1 MRSSKHAP
9 QGASIGMALVV
20 LLAMLTA
27 LDAMAIDMY
36 LPGMPAIGLEF
47 DISAGE
53 VQQTL
58 AIFLIGLAFGQGLYG
73 PLLDSYGRRV
83 PLLAG
88 VLLFVLGSI
97 VAALA
102 PSIEW
107 LMAARFLQALGAAA
121 GLVAPRAI
129 VADRCNVN
137 ESARIFSVLMQVM
150 MLAPILA
157 PVLGGYLLQHGG
169 WRSIFWAL
177 AALGMIGVLWGL
189 RSLPETLPAASRA
202 PLRLRAIFSAYG
214 RQLVA
219 PVFMAYVLAGG
230 FVLGAL
236 FTYISG
242 APFVF
247 TQHYG
252 LDPQQFSYL
261 FASNAVCLVL
271 FGAAANAM
279 LKRGA
284 SEQRGMYIGLV
295 LHTLAGAGLWLAAG
309 SLALPLW
316 GYAALLTL
324 AIGSLGLVFGNLT
337 ALTMAHAG
345 PQAGLASAL
354 MGMLQ
359 YLLSA
364 VVGYVVSFAGTPLLS
379 LPATVAICGGLAIL
393 CCLAAEGMRS
403 RARAAASAGG
413 A

>member
-1 MRSSKHAP
+1 MQRSSP
-9 QGASIGMALVV
+9 PVPGATIGMALVV

-36 LPGMPAIGLEF
+36 LPGMPAIGAELG
-47 DISAGE
+47 ISDGE

-73 PLLDSYGRRV
+73 PLLDSFGRRA

-88 VLLFVLGSI
+88 VLLFVFGSI

-129 VADRCNVN
+129 VADRCSVN

-157 PVLGGYLLQHGG
+157 PVLGGFLLQHGS
-169 WRSIFWAL
+169 WRNIFWAL
-177 AALGMIGVLWGL
+177 ATLGMIGVLWGW
-189 RSLPETLPAASRA
+189 RSLPESLPVTARA
-202 PLRLRAIFSAYG
+202 PLRPRAIATAYG
-214 RQLVA
+214 RQLAA

-247 TQHYG
+247 TQHYA

-284 SEQRGMYIGLV
+284 TEQRGMYLGLA
-295 LHTLAGAGLWLAAG
+295 LHTLAGAALWLAAG
-309 SLALPLW
+309 VLALPLW
-316 GYAALLTL
+316 AYAAMLAL

-337 ALTMAHAG
+337 ALTMAQSG

-379 LPATVAICGGLAIL
+379 LPATIAICGALAIL
-393 CCLAAEGMRS
+393 CCLAAQAMRGRS
-403 RARAAASAGG
+403 RQAAAAGQ